1 MTKSKKTAKKAVK
14 KANKVKRIRF
24 YGLVKPKKG
33 AKFAWISVQNKNG
46 WSLGFAT
53 NDRTIWLRNLRFT
66 SIEEVQ
72 RVVGVEK
79 IVFVH
84 LKESK

>member
-1 MTKSKKTAKKAVK
+1 MASKKKVATKKKAVK
-14 KANKVKRIRF
+14 KVKRIRF

-53 NDRTIWLRNLRFT
+53 NDRTIWLRNVRFT